1 MNTET
6 TNMTTTNTTENKQ
19 AAAAIPTNWMIVT
32 AGVLF
37 WIVVFL
43 QFLYRWHGIE
53 EQEFI
58 DFVYY
63 NALPLIGTLAVFG
76 IRKELLAIA
85 QHSKSDQTPNP

>member
-1 MNTET
+1 MNNET
-6 TNMTTTNTTENKQ
+6 THMTTTNTAENKQ
-19 AAAAIPTNWMIVT
+19 TATTTNWMITT

-37 WIVVFL
+37 WIVVFF

-63 NALPLIGTLAVFG
+63 NALPLIGTLAIFG
-76 IRKELLAIA
+76 TRKELLAIA
-85 QHSKSDQTPNP
+85 RRSKSDQTPNA

>member
-1 MNTET
+1 MNNET
-6 TNMTTTNTTENKQ
+6 THMTTTNTAENKQ
-19 AAAAIPTNWMIVT
+19 TATTTNWMSTT

-37 WIVVFL
+37 WIVVFF

-76 IRKELLAIA
+76 IRKELLAVA
-85 QHSKSDQTPNP
+85 ERNQSNQTPNT

>member
-6 TNMTTTNTTENKQ
+6 TNMTTPNTAENKQ
-19 AAAAIPTNWMIVT
+19 TAPATTNWMITT

-37 WIVVFL
+37 WIVVFF

-76 IRKELLAIA
+76 IRKELLAVA
-85 QHSKSDQTPNP
+85 ERNQSNQTPNT